1 MNKILIGIIVIVFIY
16 IILLLP
22 HIIKIYNRI
31 KKANDQASFE
41 VNKQQQ
47 LNSKPVYNKSTLNFN
62 EITIKNRYYLETFI
76 NNINPHLP
84 PVSREESN
92 IVDDKSHILNKNFYK
107 N

>member
-41 VNKQQQ
+41 
-47 LNSKPVYNKSTLNFN
+47 VYNKSTLNFN

-92 IVDDKSHILNKNFYK
+92 IVDVKSHILNKNFYK

>member
-62 EITIKNRYYLETFI
+62 EITIKNR
-76 NNINPHLP
+76 
-84 PVSREESN
+84 
-92 IVDDKSHILNKNFYK
+92 
-107 N
+107 

>member
-41 VNKQQQ
+41 VNKQQH

-62 EITIKNRYYLETFI
+62 ETFI
-76 NNINPHLP
+76 NNINPNLP
-84 PVSREESN
+84 QVSREESN
-92 IVDDKSHILNKNFYK
+92 IVDVKSHILNKNFYK

>member
-47 LNSKPVYNKSTLNFN
+47 LNSKPVYNKSF
-62 EITIKNRYYLETFI
+62 
-76 NNINPHLP
+76 
-84 PVSREESN
+84 
-92 IVDDKSHILNKNFYK
+92 HI
-107 N
+107 

>member
-62 EITIKNRYYLETFI
+62 EITIKVIY
-76 NNINPHLP
+76 
-84 PVSREESN
+84 
-92 IVDDKSHILNKNFYK
+92 
-107 N
+107 